1 MRTIAKRE
9 DIRDLI
15 LDAVDA
21 LLARYGYGKM
31 TMEDVARQVG
41 IGKGTIYLHFPS
53 KEELVL
59 SHIDRI
65 AETVV
70 RKLRKIACSADPVD
84 GRLRR
89 MLVLRVLHRFDS
101 VAHYTQSLGDLL
113 SSIRAALIVRRQAYF
128 DKEAAIFEE
137 VLREGATFGELDCPD
152 PRMTA
157 FVLIQAT
164 NSLLPFSLSPGE
176 LGRRAKVDGEVVR
189 IADLLIK
196 GLRRCPPPSG
206 QPEAMR
212 RRGRAKLMKRGVSS
226 PE

>member
-1 MRTIAKRE
+1 MRQIARRS

-21 LLARYGYGKM
+21 LLAKFGYRKM

-65 AETVV
+65 GETVIL
-70 RKLRKIACSADPVD
+70 KLQELAGSADPAER
-84 GRLRR
+84 RLRR

-113 SSIRAALIVRRQAYF
+113 SSVRGPLLIRRQATF
-128 DKEAAIFEE
+128 EKEAAVFED
-137 VLREGATFGELDCPD
+137 VLREGARLGALDCPD
-152 PRMTA
+152 PRTTSL
-157 FVLIQAT
+157 VLIHST
-164 NSLLPFSLSPGE
+164 NSLLPFSLSPRE
-176 LGRRAKVDGEVVR
+176 LGRREELEDRVGR

-196 GLRRCPPPSG
+196 GLLPCPSRPASWT
-206 QPEAMR
+206 R
-212 RRGRAKLMKRGVSS
+212 
-226 PE
+226 

>member
-1 MRTIAKRE
+1 MRQIARRS

-21 LLARYGYGKM
+21 LLAKFGYRKM

-65 AETVV
+65 GEAVV
-70 RKLRKIACSADPVD
+70 LKLQELAGSADPAER
-84 GRLRR
+84 RLRR

-113 SSIRAALIVRRQAYF
+113 SSVRGPLLIRRQATF
-128 DKEAAIFEE
+128 EKEAAVFED
-137 VLREGATFGELDCPD
+137 VLREGARLGALDCPD
-152 PRMTA
+152 PRTTSL
-157 FVLIQAT
+157 VLIHST
-164 NSLLPFSLSPGE
+164 NSLLPFSLSPRE
-176 LGRRAKVDGEVVR
+176 LGRREELEDRVGR

-196 GLRRCPPPSG
+196 GLLPCPSRPASWT
-206 QPEAMR
+206 R
-212 RRGRAKLMKRGVSS
+212 
-226 PE
+226 

>member
-1 MRTIAKRE
+1 MRQIAKRE

-15 LDAVDA
+15 LNAVDL
-21 LLARYGYGKM
+21 LLARYGFNKM
-31 TMEDVARQVG
+31 TMEDVAREVG

-70 RKLRKIACSADPVD
+70 RKLSEIAGSSESPDR
-84 GRLRR
+84 RLRK

-101 VAHYTQSLGDLL
+101 VSHYSQNLSDLL

-128 DKEAAIFEE
+128 EKEAAVFED
-137 VLREGATFGELDCPD
+137 VLREGARTGSLDCID
-152 PRMTA
+152 PHA
-157 FVLIQAT
+157 ISFVLIQST

-176 LGRRAKVDGEVVR
+176 LGRREEVEGEVGR

-196 GLRRCPPPSG
+196 GLITCPSRPASWT
-206 QPEAMR
+206 R
-212 RRGRAKLMKRGVSS
+212 
-226 PE
+226 